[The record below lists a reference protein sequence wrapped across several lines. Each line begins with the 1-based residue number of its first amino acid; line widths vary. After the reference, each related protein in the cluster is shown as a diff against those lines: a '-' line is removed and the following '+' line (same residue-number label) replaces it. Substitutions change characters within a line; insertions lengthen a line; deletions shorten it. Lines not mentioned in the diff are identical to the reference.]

1 MVYLKKM
8 NDYGKSKITNEYFYK
23 NKKEAKNNYIILARD
38 FYLYPNI
45 ISKNVK
51 FIKTPEKRLRKKQA
65 YNNLNLSKE
74 INLENKFNEINES
87 FHDEKKDRESLILQ
101 ISETKKLNESK
112 FPQAKTPDKTMKYFK
127 KSIIN
132 KKLNNANRT
141 KKINKDINCYNNN
154 NITTAKFN
162 DIGDKNKKYN
172 ESSFYDND
180 KNRKDKNNRYKNI
193 HENKNVLFGQDE
205 KSLKIINDNIIKG
218 KYKFL
223 LKLQNDK
230 NKLNANKSFDDIKYK
245 IIKSNIKPNSK
256 YLNYK
261 KNFINKKEK
270 YEYDIDDLHK
280 INKSFD
286 FAIKY
291 KKKII
296 NKKNNKF
303 KRNKTKDI
311 FFKKDNI
318 FNDMNKNHSKLQESN
333 IIYSSLF
340 NLSLNISENNREHI
354 SQNKTLDISNA
365 EDDNSII
372 MNSQNI
378 LNITSI
384 TINFEE
390 LMILGERLY
399 EIYRAL
405 IINKKIENQCFEY
418 LNYFFYSSFKN
429 DIENIILNSD
439 LKESIYCLNYILFF
453 ILIIYDYSSDKNITE
468 KNFSL
473 ISKTLL
479 MILNIYIILYEFI
492 IKKVNDNF
500 KSNIWISK
508 LKNLISMGI
517 KNVNA
522 NSKINF
528 DTKSDVNNIINLSN
542 DIIKNINILLNKFKS
557 NNNHC
562 LNNFFQEIS
571 QKNNEEIKTFFDK
584 YIIRKQH
591 MTNFIDIKNNFI
603 PAPEPYITKNDK
615 INFNPEKYSLVL
627 GLEETLLNFK
637 INLNTNKGIVRLRPY
652 LFPFLDSVQN
662 YFNLI
667 LFTFSESNFANKLIE
682 VIESDKKYFSH
693 KFFLEHNIIMNDF
706 LVKDISRIGIDL
718 DKIII
723 IDNMPNNYSLQE
735 KNGILIK
742 SFWGEDNENND
753 KKLFYLKDILIKIS
767 NDGGDVRKSIEKYK
781 EDIMEK
787 ISSNI
792 YGYFNSKNVEIR
804 V

>member
-1 MVYLKKM
+1 
-8 NDYGKSKITNEYFYK
+8 
-23 NKKEAKNNYIILARD
+23 
-38 FYLYPNI
+38 
-45 ISKNVK
+45 
-51 FIKTPEKRLRKKQA
+51 
-65 YNNLNLSKE
+65 
-74 INLENKFNEINES
+74 
-87 FHDEKKDRESLILQ
+87 
-101 ISETKKLNESK
+101 
-112 FPQAKTPDKTMKYFK
+112 
-127 KSIIN
+127 
-132 KKLNNANRT
+132 
-141 KKINKDINCYNNN
+141 
-154 NITTAKFN
+154 
-162 DIGDKNKKYN
+162 
-172 ESSFYDND
+172 
-180 KNRKDKNNRYKNI
+180 
-193 HENKNVLFGQDE
+193 
-205 KSLKIINDNIIKG
+205 
-218 KYKFL
+218 
-223 LKLQNDK
+223 
-230 NKLNANKSFDDIKYK
+230 
-245 IIKSNIKPNSK
+245 
-256 YLNYK
+256 
-261 KNFINKKEK
+261 
-270 YEYDIDDLHK
+270 
-280 INKSFD
+280 
-286 FAIKY
+286 
-291 KKKII
+291 
-296 NKKNNKF
+296 
-303 KRNKTKDI
+303 
-311 FFKKDNI
+311 
-318 FNDMNKNHSKLQESN
+318 
-333 IIYSSLF
+333 
-340 NLSLNISENNREHI
+340 
-354 SQNKTLDISNA
+354 
-365 EDDNSII
+365 
-372 MNSQNI
+372 
-378 LNITSI
+378 
-384 TINFEE
+384 
-390 LMILGERLY
+390 MILGERLY

-517 KNVNA
+517 KNVNV

-615 INFNPEKYSLVL
+615 INFNPEKYTLVL
-627 GLEETLLNFK
+627 SLEETLLNFK
-637 INLNTNKGIVRLRPY
+637 INSNTNKGIVRLRPY

-723 IDNMPNNYSLQE
+723 IDNMPTNYSLQE

>member
-112 FPQAKTPDKTMKYFK
+112 FPQAKTPD
-127 KSIIN
+127 N
-132 KKLNNANRT
+132 
-141 KKINKDINCYNNN
+141 INCYNSN

-162 DIGDKNKKYN
+162 DIGDKNKKYY

-180 KNRKDKNNRYKNI
+180 KNRKDKNNKYKNI

-223 LKLQNDK
+223 LKLQNNK
-230 NKLNANKSFDDIKYK
+230 NKLNANKSFDDIKYE

-270 YEYDIDDLHK
+270 YDYDIDDLHK

-508 LKNLISMGI
+508 LKNLISVGI

-615 INFNPEKYSLVL
+615 INFNPEKYTLVL
-627 GLEETLLNFK
+627 SLEETLLNFK
-637 INLNTNKGIVRLRPY
+637 INSNTNKGIVRLRPY